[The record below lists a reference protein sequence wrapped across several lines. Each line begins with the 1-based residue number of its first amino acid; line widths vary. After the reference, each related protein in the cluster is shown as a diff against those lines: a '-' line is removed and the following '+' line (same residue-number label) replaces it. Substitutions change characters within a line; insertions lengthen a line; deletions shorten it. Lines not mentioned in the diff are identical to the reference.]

1 MMKQTPALAPVSEVT
16 PDLLLN
22 GLPMGVMV
30 VNGRGVVLQ
39 SNRQASA
46 LLNFPGRDI
55 TGQNIAD
62 VFPTGHAEIMTAL
75 RSKRQAA
82 GLILPE
88 LEHCFVQFMP
98 LPESG
103 SGAVLSIFDSRLWK
117 PYMGQGAA
125 VDPLSPYLSRI
136 IDASSDGITITNRH
150 GVMVKVN
157 QSAADIVGV
166 KPAELE
172 GRHVSYLIKKNLA
185 STVLSLDVLRSR
197 QTISKVVDH
206 RRTGKQ
212 ILSTAAPIFNA
223 NGEVDLVVIN
233 ERDITSITNRD
244 EIHKQQRKSMDK
256 FLDEFKIN
264 ESNLISLER
273 QEMIAESPAMCA
285 VMGTAMVLAHHDVSH
300 VLINGESGTGK
311 SLLAQYIHLNSRR
324 VKEPFVHINCAA
336 LPEPL
341 LEAELFGYEK
351 GAFTGADPNG
361 KAGLLETAGKGT
373 LFLDEIGEMPLSIQA
388 KLLTFLD
395 AGEFRRIGGGRV
407 LKAECS
413 VITATNQNLEMLVK
427 CRQFR
432 PDLSFRLMVFSLA
445 IPPLRR
451 RPEDIINLAKAALDK
466 FNRKY
471 RTSRSFDPLA
481 WDVLKSYHYPGNVRE
496 LFNIIHQAVLLS
508 DKKSIG
514 AFLKATLNQQA
525 PREEVQAQPAASA
538 ASPPPARARK
548 SQDSHLPPLLDTA
561 KSELEK
567 NALLQAMAKS
577 RNTRDIASYLGIS
590 QASVSRKLRKHGLMA
605 PGIKKISIC

>member
-1 MMKQTPALAPVSEVT
+1 MMKQTPALAHVDEIKS
-16 PDLLLN
+16 DLLLN
-22 GLPMGVMV
+22 GLPMGVIV
-30 VNGRGVVLQ
+30 FNGQGVVLQ
-39 SNRQASA
+39 SNRQASS
-46 LLNFPGRDI
+46 LLNCSGRDLA
-55 TGQNIAD
+55 GRNLAD
-62 VFPTGHAEIMTAL
+62 VFPSGHLEIMTAQ

-82 GLILPE
+82 GLALPE
-88 LEHCFVQFMP
+88 LKNCFVQFTP

-103 SGAVLSIFDSRLWK
+103 AGAILSIFDSRLWK

-136 IDASSDGITITNRH
+136 IDASSDGLTITNRH
-150 GVMVKVN
+150 GVMIKVN
-157 QSAADIVGV
+157 QAAADIVGV
-166 KPAELE
+166 KMTELE

-185 STVLSLDVLRSR
+185 STVLSLDVIRSR

-233 ERDITSITNRD
+233 ERDITSITNRE
-244 EIHKQQRKSMDK
+244 EIRKQQRKNLDK

-264 ESNLISLER
+264 DSNLISLER
-273 QEMIAESPAMCA
+273 QEMVAESPAMCA
-285 VMGTAMVLAHHDVSH
+285 VMGTAMILAHYDVSH

-324 VKEPFVHINCAA
+324 AREPFVHINCAA

-373 LFLDEIGEMPLSIQA
+373 LFLDEIGEMPLTIQA

-395 AGEFRRIGGGRV
+395 SGEFRRIGGGRA

-413 VITATNQNLEMLVK
+413 VITATNQNLDMLVK

-432 PDLSFRLMVFSLA
+432 SDLSFRLMVFSLT
-445 IPPLRR
+445 IPPLRQ
-451 RPEDIINLAKAALDK
+451 RPEDIISLAKAALDK

-471 RTSRSFDPLA
+471 RTNRSFDPLA
-481 WDVLKSYHYPGNVRE
+481 WDVLKHHHYPGNVRE

-514 AFLKATLNQQA
+514 TFLKATLGSQA
-525 PREEVQAQPAASA
+525 TEDLVTQPVAQS
-538 ASPPPARARK
+538 SPIKARK
-548 SQDSHLPPLLDTA
+548 LQDTHLPPVLDVA

-567 NALLQAMAKS
+567 NALLQAMSKS

-605 PGIKKISIC
+605 PGSKKMAVN